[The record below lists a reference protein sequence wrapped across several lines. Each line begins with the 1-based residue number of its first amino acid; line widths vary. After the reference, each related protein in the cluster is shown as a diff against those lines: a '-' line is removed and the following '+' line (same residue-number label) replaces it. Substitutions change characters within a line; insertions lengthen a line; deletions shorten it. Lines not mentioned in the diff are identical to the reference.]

1 MVINDIIE
9 DLRQLATADHYAKLK
24 HFGIEDK
31 DALGVKIPDLRKYA
45 ARFGKDH
52 ELALELWETG
62 IHEVMI
68 MASYIADP
76 RQLTEAQAARWIR
89 SFNSWDVCDQTCDVI
104 ARTDFAHKLIENYSS
119 ENEEFVKRTAFVL
132 MCSLAVHDKKAP
144 DELFIS
150 YLSIIEREAWDER
163 NFVRKAV
170 NWALRQIGKRNP
182 VLREKAI
189 ESGERI
195 KAQGTKSARWIAGD
209 ALREL
214 HDEKII
220 ARIHSKSKTK

>member
-1 MVINDIIE
+1 MDISEIIA
-9 DLRQLATADHYAKLK
+9 DLKQLATPEHYAKLK

-31 DALGVKIPDLRKYA
+31 NALGVKIPDLRKYA
-45 ARFGKDH
+45 KGLGKNH

-62 IHEVMI
+62 VHEVMI
-68 MASYIADP
+68 MASYIADSK
-76 RQLTEAQAARWIR
+76 QLTEAQAERWIR
-89 SFNSWDVCDQTCDVI
+89 SFDSWDVCDQVCDVI
-104 ARTDFAHKLIENYSS
+104 GKTDFAQKLIENYST

-144 DELFIS
+144 NELFIS
-150 YLSIIEREAWDER
+150 YLDIIEREAWDER

-182 VLREKAI
+182 VLRESAI
-189 ESGERI
+189 ETGERI
-195 KAQGTKSARWIAGD
+195 KAQGTKSAKWIAGD

-214 HDEKII
+214 HDGKII
-220 ARIHSKSKTK
+220 ARVNSKVK

>member
-1 MVINDIIE
+1 MDISEIIA
-9 DLRQLATADHYAKLK
+9 DLRQLATSEHYAKLK

-31 DALGVKIPDLRKYA
+31 NALGVKIPDLRKYA
-45 ARFGKDH
+45 KGLGNNH

-76 RQLTEAQAARWIR
+76 KQLTEAQAERWIR
-89 SFNSWDVCDQTCDVI
+89 SFDSWDVCDQVCDVI
-104 ARTDFAHKLIENYSS
+104 GKTDFARKLIENYST

-144 DELFIS
+144 DELFIN
-150 YLSIIEREAWDER
+150 YLNIIEREAWDER

-182 VLREKAI
+182 VLRESAI
-189 ESGERI
+189 ETGERI
-195 KAQGTKSARWIAGD
+195 KAQGTKSAKWIAGD

-214 HDEKII
+214 HDGKII
-220 ARIHSKSKTK
+220 ARINSKVK